1 MIEEILL
8 KDRREKIGE
17 GIRSKEKEVVDLI
30 LMKRIEEKM
39 IVKREMKLLL
49 GKLKEWI
56 IEDLGEKEEK
66 KKEELWKIEILLER
80 RLLSSLIVLKGEER
94 MMKVEV
100 DMMKDVVEIGVKK
113 IMRGLK
119 MIIKIKGVENMKI
132 KFMEGDMEVMDL
144 DMLEKKM
151 KKKIKRINEEIIWG
165 LVIEKELVR
174 IGKLIKIDV
183 EGWLIERKMR
193 REVLRRES

>member
-80 RLLSSLIVLKGEER
+80 RLLSSLIVLKSEER